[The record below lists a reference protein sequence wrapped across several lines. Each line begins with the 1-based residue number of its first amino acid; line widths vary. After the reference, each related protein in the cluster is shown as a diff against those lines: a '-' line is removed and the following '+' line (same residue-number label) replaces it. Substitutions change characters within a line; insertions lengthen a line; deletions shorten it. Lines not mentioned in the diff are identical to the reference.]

1 MVQQG
6 LIEQIEQFLG
16 EKRPF
21 YLTLLERMVAINSFT
36 ANGAGVNR
44 LGEETAV
51 IFADLGFTAETI
63 QSTNPDY
70 GKHLILSRPGSSGRK
85 IGLISHLDTVFP
97 PEEEIANDFHF
108 RLEGDRIYGP
118 GSADI
123 KGGTVMIY
131 MVLDGLRRFAPEL
144 FGAMNWVILLDASEE
159 TEAADFGRLCAERLA
174 GSLGGLIFESGE
186 MRGNRFKLVR
196 ARKGLASFLV
206 RVQGKAAHAGNAH
219 HRGANAIVQL
229 AEIIQALA
237 ALTDYERQVTVNVGW
252 VAGGTVTNRV
262 PHEAEARL
270 EMRAFS
276 VEAFEQTVG
285 AILGW
290 NGRSTLHSIEGYPCQ
305 VTVTLTDMTLPWQ
318 PNDATDRLLA
328 YWQQAAALLG
338 QEIVPEERGGLS
350 DANLFWQE
358 VACLDGLG
366 PSGANDHCSE
376 RSADGSKEQEYSM
389 LSSYVPKAVLNIT
402 AVLLL
407 AHAHGG

>member
-6 LIEQIEQFLG
+6 LLEGFLR
-16 EKRPF
+16 EREPF
-21 YLTLLERMVAINSFT
+21 YLGLLERMVGINSFT
-36 ANGAGVNR
+36 ANAAGVNR

-51 IFADLGFTAETI
+51 IFSDLGFTAETI
-63 QSTNPDY
+63 QSTTPHY
-70 GKHLILSRPGSSGRK
+70 GKHLILSRPGHSGRK
-85 IGLISHLDTVFP
+85 LGLISHLDTVFP
-97 PEEEIANDFHF
+97 PEEEIANDFYY
-108 RLEGDRIYGP
+108 RIEGDRIYGP

-131 MVLDGLRRFAPEL
+131 MVLDGLRRFVPE
-144 FGAMNWVILLDASEE
+144 FFAAMNWVILLDASEE
-159 TEAADFGRLCAERLA
+159 AEAEDFGRLCAERLA

-196 ARKGLASFLV
+196 ARKGLASFRV
-206 RVQGKAAHAGNAH
+206 QVQGKAAHAGNAH

-229 AEIIQALA
+229 AEVIQQLA
-237 ALTDYERQVTVNVGW
+237 ALTDYERQLTVNVGW

-276 VEAFEQTVG
+276 VAVFEETIEQIMG
-285 AILGW
+285 F
-290 NGRSTLHSIEGYPCQ
+290 NGRSTLHSSEGYPCQ
-305 VTVTLTDMTLPWQ
+305 VTVTLTEKTSPWQ
-318 PNDATDRLLA
+318 PNEATDRLVA

-350 DANLFWQE
+350 DANHFWRE

-366 PSGANDHCSE
+366 PAGANDHCSE
-376 RSADGSKEQEYSM
+376 RSADGTKEQEYSV

-407 AHAHGG
+407 AQD

>member
-6 LIEQIEQFLG
+6 LLEGFLR
-16 EKRPF
+16 EREPF
-21 YLTLLERMVAINSFT
+21 YLGLLERMVGINSFT
-36 ANGAGVNR
+36 ANAAGVNR

-51 IFADLGFTAETI
+51 IFSDLGFTAETI
-63 QSTNPDY
+63 QSTTPHY
-70 GKHLILSRPGSSGRK
+70 GKHLILSRPGHSGRK
-85 IGLISHLDTVFP
+85 LGLISHLDTVFP
-97 PEEEIANDFHF
+97 PEEEIANDFYY
-108 RLEGDRIYGP
+108 RIEGDRIYGP

-131 MVLDGLRRFAPEL
+131 MVLDGLRRFAPE
-144 FGAMNWVILLDASEE
+144 FFAAMSWVILLDASEE
-159 TEAADFGRLCAERLA
+159 AEAEDFGRLCAERLA

-186 MRGNRFKLVR
+186 MQGNQFKLVR
-196 ARKGLASFLV
+196 ARKGLASFRV
-206 RVQGKAAHAGNAH
+206 QVQGKAAHAGNAH

-229 AEIIQALA
+229 AEVIQQLA
-237 ALTDYERQVTVNVGW
+237 ALTDYERQLTVNVGW
-252 VAGGTVTNRV
+252 MAGGTVTNRV

-276 VEAFEQTVG
+276 VAAFEETIEQIMG
-285 AILGW
+285 F
-290 NGRSTLHSIEGYPCQ
+290 NGRSTLHSSEGYPCQ
-305 VTVTLTDMTLPWQ
+305 VTVTLTEKTSPWQ
-318 PNDATDRLLA
+318 PNEATDRLVA

-350 DANLFWQE
+350 DANHFWRE

-366 PSGANDHCSE
+366 PAGANDHCSE
-376 RSADGSKEQEYSM
+376 RSADGTKEQEYSV

-407 AHAHGG
+407 AQD

>member
-1 MVQQG
+1 MVEQG
-6 LIEQIEQFLG
+6 LIEQIEQFLR
-16 EKRPF
+16 EQRPF
-21 YLTLLERMVAINSFT
+21 YLELLERMVAINSFT
-36 ANGAGVNR
+36 ANAAGVNR

-51 IFADLGFTAETI
+51 IFSDLGFTAETI
-63 QSTNPDY
+63 QSTTPHY
-70 GKHLILSRPGSSGRK
+70 GKHLVLSRSGSSGRK
-85 IGLISHLDTVFP
+85 LGLIAHLDTVFP
-97 PEEEIANDFHF
+97 PEEEVANDFYF
-108 RLEGDRIYGP
+108 RIEGDRIYGP

-131 MVLDGLRRFAPEL
+131 MVLDGLRRFMPE
-144 FGAMNWVILLDASEE
+144 FFEAMNWVILLDASEE
-159 TEAADFGRLCAERLA
+159 AEAEDFGRLCAERLA

-186 MRGNRFKLVR
+186 MNGNRFKLVR
-196 ARKGLASFLV
+196 ARKGLASFQV

-219 HRGANAIVQL
+219 HRGANAVVQL
-229 AEIIQALA
+229 AEIIQQLA
-237 ALTDYERQVTVNVGW
+237 ALTDYERQLTVNVGW

-276 VEAFEQTVG
+276 VEAFEQTIETIMG
-285 AILGW
+285 F
-290 NGRSTLHSIEGYPCQ
+290 NGRSTLQSSEGYPCQ
-305 VTVTLTDMTLPWQ
+305 VTVTLIEKTPPWQ
-318 PNDATDRLLA
+318 PNEATDQLIS

-350 DANLFWQE
+350 DANHFWRE

-366 PSGANDHCSE
+366 PAGANDHCSE
-376 RSADGSKEQEYSM
+376 RSADGTKEQEYSV

-407 AHAHGG
+407 AQG

>member
-6 LIEQIEQFLG
+6 LLEGFLR
-16 EKRPF
+16 EREPF
-21 YLTLLERMVAINSFT
+21 YLGLLERMVGINSFT
-36 ANGAGVNR
+36 ANAAGVNR

-51 IFADLGFTAETI
+51 IFSDLGFTAETI
-63 QSTNPDY
+63 QSTTPHY

-85 IGLISHLDTVFP
+85 LGLISHLDTVFP
-97 PEEEIANDFHF
+97 PEEEAANDFYF
-108 RLEGDRIYGP
+108 RIEGDRIYGP

-131 MVLDGLRRFAPEL
+131 MVLDGLRRFVPE
-144 FGAMNWVILLDASEE
+144 FFAAMNWVILLDASEE
-159 TEAADFGRLCAERLA
+159 AEAEDFGRLCAERLA

-186 MRGNRFKLVR
+186 MQGNRFKLVR
-196 ARKGLASFLV
+196 ARKGLASFRV
-206 RVQGKAAHAGNAH
+206 QVQGKAAHAGNAH

-229 AEIIQALA
+229 AEVIQQLA
-237 ALTDYERQVTVNVGW
+237 ALTDYERQLTVNVGW
-252 VAGGTVTNRV
+252 MAGGTVTNRV

-276 VEAFEQTVG
+276 VAVFEETIEQIMG
-285 AILGW
+285 F
-290 NGRSTLHSIEGYPCQ
+290 NGRSTLHSSEGYPCQ
-305 VTVTLTDMTLPWQ
+305 VTVTLTEKTSPWQ
-318 PNDATDRLLA
+318 PNKATDRLVA

-350 DANLFWQE
+350 DANHFWRE

-366 PSGANDHCSE
+366 PAGANDHCSE
-376 RSADGSKEQEYSM
+376 RSADGTKEQEYSV

-407 AHAHGG
+407 AQE

>member
-6 LIEQIEQFLG
+6 LLEGFLR
-16 EKRPF
+16 EREPF
-21 YLTLLERMVAINSFT
+21 YLGLLERMVAINSFT
-36 ANGAGVNR
+36 ANAAGVNR

-51 IFADLGFTAETI
+51 IFSDLGFTAETI
-63 QSTNPDY
+63 QSTTPHY

-85 IGLISHLDTVFP
+85 LGLISHLDTVFP
-97 PEEEIANDFHF
+97 PEEEAANDFYF
-108 RLEGDRIYGP
+108 RIEGDRIYGP

-131 MVLDGLRRFAPEL
+131 MVLDGLRRFVPE
-144 FGAMNWVILLDASEE
+144 FFEAMNWVILLDASEE
-159 TEAADFGRLCAERLA
+159 AEAEDFGRLCAERLA

-196 ARKGLASFLV
+196 ARKGLASFRV
-206 RVQGKAAHAGNAH
+206 QVQGKAAHAGNAH

-229 AEIIQALA
+229 AEVIQQLA
-237 ALTDYERQVTVNVGW
+237 ALTDYERQLTVNVGW

-276 VEAFEQTVG
+276 VAAFEETIEQIMG
-285 AILGW
+285 F
-290 NGRSTLHSIEGYPCQ
+290 NGRSTLHSSEGYPCQ
-305 VTVTLTDMTLPWQ
+305 VTVTLTEKTSPWQ
-318 PNDATDRLLA
+318 PNEATDRLVA

-350 DANLFWQE
+350 DANHFWRE

-366 PSGANDHCSE
+366 PAGANDHCSE
-376 RSADGSKEQEYSM
+376 RSADGTKEQEYSV

-407 AHAHGG
+407 AQD

>member
-6 LIEQIEQFLG
+6 LLEGFLR
-16 EKRPF
+16 EREPF
-21 YLTLLERMVAINSFT
+21 YLGLLERMVGINSFT
-36 ANGAGVNR
+36 ANAAGVNR

-63 QSTNPDY
+63 QSTTPHY
-70 GKHLILSRPGSSGRK
+70 GKHLVLSRAGSSGRK
-85 IGLISHLDTVFP
+85 LGLISHLDTVFP
-97 PEEEIANDFHF
+97 PEEEAANDFYY
-108 RLEGDRIYGP
+108 RIEGDRIYGP

-131 MVLDGLRRFAPEL
+131 MVLDGLRRFVPE
-144 FGAMNWVILLDASEE
+144 FFEAMNWVILLDASEE
-159 TEAADFGRLCAERLA
+159 AEAEDFGRLCAERLA

-186 MRGNRFKLVR
+186 MRGNQFRLVR
-196 ARKGLASFLV
+196 ARKGLASFRV
-206 RVQGKAAHAGNAH
+206 QVQGKAAHAGNAH

-229 AEIIQALA
+229 AEIIQQLA
-237 ALTDYERQVTVNVGW
+237 ALTDYERQLTVNVGW

-276 VEAFEQTVG
+276 VAAFEETIETIMG
-285 AILGW
+285 F
-290 NGRSTLHSIEGYPCQ
+290 NGRSTLHSREGYPCQ
-305 VTVTLTDMTLPWQ
+305 VTVTLTEKTSPWQ
-318 PNDATDRLLA
+318 PNKATDRLVA

-350 DANLFWQE
+350 DANHFWRE

-366 PSGANDHCSE
+366 PAGANDHCSE
-376 RSADGSKEQEYSM
+376 RSADGTKEQEYSV

-407 AHAHGG
+407 AQE